1 MQQQEKVLNKEK
13 ILIQYTEKRRVVLKT
28 GRVRKGFKKGRGKVK
43 LSYKIERTRDGIKKE
58 RKRVPQ
64 QQKERGSQGVS

>member
-1 MQQQEKVLNKEK
+1 
-13 ILIQYTEKRRVVLKT
+13 VVLKIDI
-28 GRVRKGFKKGRGKVK
+28 VRKGFKKGRGKVK

-64 QQKERGSQGVS
+64 MGKGKEGNRG